1 MCQKQNANLSSQ
13 RAHNNEKLDI
23 NYGTAIKNSC
33 GFAAMCL
40 LTRAKS
46 VLTSQFKM
54 HKTNELQKNA
64 FLCIKCLLET
74 VDNLKKSNDFLS
86 VLE

>member
-1 MCQKQNANLSSQ
+1 MFKKQNANLSGGG
-13 RAHNNEKLDI
+13 AHENEKQDI
-23 NYGTAIKNSC
+23 NYSTAIKKSC
-33 GFAAMCL
+33 GFTVMCL
-40 LTRAKS
+40 LTHAKS

-74 VDNLKKSNDFLS
+74 VNNLKKCNDFLS

>member
-1 MCQKQNANLSSQ
+1 
-13 RAHNNEKLDI
+13 
-23 NYGTAIKNSC
+23 
-33 GFAAMCL
+33 MCL
-40 LTRAKS
+40 LTHAKS

-54 HKTNELQKNA
+54 HKTNELKKKKML

-74 VDNLKKSNDFLS
+74 VDNLKKCNDFLS

>member
-1 MCQKQNANLSSQ
+1 MFQKQNANLSSWGA
-13 RAHNNEKLDI
+13 RKNEKQDI
-23 NYGTAIKNSC
+23 NYGTAIKKSC
-33 GFAAMCL
+33 GFTVMCL
-40 LTRAKS
+40 LTHAKS

-74 VDNLKKSNDFLS
+74 Q
-86 VLE
+86 